1 MTAMPLDRSGASLHA
16 LLAELTP
23 SAAKI
28 DAYADDTYVQEAV
41 EQLERLG
48 IHPVGFARQHSL
60 LLLKPDAIVA
70 RAVEPTLQWLPA
82 NGFRVVA
89 AHRMRVNRHLVRALW
104 YFAWNIASPERRR
117 LADLLIGISEVLV
130 LVVHGADDEL
140 PVPIRLTEAKGATDP
155 RQRKPGELRYVLGRH
170 NFLLNLVHTPDDPAD
185 VLRELAVYF
194 DEDTRADLLGQAA
207 ARMDRT
213 AAVSALAADL
223 YARVPVRS
231 FDRDDALRSVL
242 DALRR
247 AGIDAGRAEDADGAR
262 LLYAAW
268 SAGAQLDPWSVLVLG
283 SYVLPM
289 RVGSQSQTLPPVAAR
304 EWLEGRS

>member
-1 MTAMPLDRSGASLHA
+1 MTAMPLDRGGASLHA
-16 LLAELTP
+16 LLGELTP
-23 SAAKI
+23 AAAKI
-28 DAYADDTYVQEAV
+28 DAYAGDTYVQESV

-48 IHPVGFARQHSL
+48 IDPVGFARQHSL

-117 LADLLIGISEVLV
+117 LADLLIDISEVLV
-130 LVVHGADDEL
+130 LVVHGADGAL
-140 PVPIRLTEAKGATDP
+140 PVPVRLTEAKGATDP
-155 RQRKPGELRYVLGRH
+155 RKRNPGELRYLLGRH
-170 NFLLNLVHTPDDPAD
+170 NFLLNLVHSPDDPAD

-194 DEDTRADLLGQAA
+194 DENTRADLLGQATA
-207 ARMDRT
+207 GLDRT

-223 YARVPVRS
+223 YAQVPARS
-231 FDRDDALRSVL
+231 FDRDDALRGVL
-242 DALRR
+242 DDLRR
-247 AGIDAGRAEDADGAR
+247 AGIAAGAAEDADGAR
-262 LLYAAW
+262 LLYSAW
-268 SAGAQLDPWSVLVLG
+268 AAGAQLDPWSVLVLG

-289 RVGSQSQTLPPVAAR
+289 RVGLQPQTLPPVAAR